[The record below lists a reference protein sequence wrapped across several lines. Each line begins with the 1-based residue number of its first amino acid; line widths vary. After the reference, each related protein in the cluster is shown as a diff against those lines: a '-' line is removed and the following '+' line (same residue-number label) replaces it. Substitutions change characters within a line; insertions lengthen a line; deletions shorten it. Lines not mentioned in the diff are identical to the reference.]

1 MKTLYYLS
9 LFGMLSGYGFFA
21 FVLYT
26 LTAGRKY
33 LDAQSILLL
42 TVTGVAQHL
51 PYKALILGIVSTIVF
66 FTI

>member
-21 FVLYT
+21 FVLYAFT
-26 LTAGRKY
+26 KGRQY
-33 LDAQSILLL
+33 LDVKNQMLLE
-42 TVTGVAQHL
+42 VTGVVQHL
-51 PYKALILGIVSTIVF
+51 PYKALLVGIVSTIVF

>member
-21 FVLYT
+21 FVLYIFT
-26 LTAGRKY
+26 FGRKY
-33 LDAQSILLL
+33 IDGPSVLLL
-42 TVTGVAQHL
+42 TVIGIAPLL
-51 PYKALILGIVSTIVF
+51 PYTALVLGIISTIVF